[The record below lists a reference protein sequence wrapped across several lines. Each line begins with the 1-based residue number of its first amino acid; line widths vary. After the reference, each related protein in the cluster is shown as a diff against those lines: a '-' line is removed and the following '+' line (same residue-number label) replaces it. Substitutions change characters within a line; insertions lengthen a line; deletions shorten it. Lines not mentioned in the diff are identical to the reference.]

1 MKLESFKSFTYT
13 ANSSW
18 EFLKKESKRLKTI
31 ITDKKLRET
40 TYLCVEIMNSK
51 RRTSE
56 GETCSPGTNSRL
68 PFDVNVMFNLS
79 NTKLLITKDYRVWA
93 TTIEGQNALL
103 QRCALRKF
111 HVTNGQNKRDQ
122 ITSDRRS
129 KRAWSCVLCMQRM
142 RSNNLKIRIAGS
154 SCRPQQIS

>member
-1 MKLESFKSFTYT
+1 MCGNNE
-13 ANSSW
+13 
-18 EFLKKESKRLKTI
+18 
-31 ITDKKLRET
+31 
-40 TYLCVEIMNSK
+40 

-79 NTKLLITKDYRVWA
+79 NTKLLITKGYRVWA

-129 KRAWSCVLCMQRM
+129 KRE
-142 RSNNLKIRIAGS
+142 
-154 SCRPQQIS
+154 

>member
-56 GETCSPGTNSRL
+56 GETCSRGTNSRL

-79 NTKLLITKDYRVWA
+79 NTKLLITKGYRCGRQRSKVKTLCSNAVLCVSFTWQMVK
-93 TTIEGQNALL
+93 TSVIRLQVIEGPNARDLAF
-103 QRCALRKF
+103 CVF
-111 HVTNGQNKRDQ
+111 HSFLVEVQTN
-122 ITSDRRS
+122 
-129 KRAWSCVLCMQRM
+129 
-142 RSNNLKIRIAGS
+142 AGYTHATHA
-154 SCRPQQIS
+154 